1 MKKTILF
8 SVLFG
13 ACAVQA
19 DYLYWMIDYDAKVDD
34 TPIAG
39 NAYTAKVVAF
49 QGESWA
55 STGGTYL
62 NLLGS
67 LGGTEILGSQGVN
80 VTVGGGYPYFA
91 NLATSAGNGWTYFV
105 ELYNDGGIFA
115 HSESM
120 PYSQSSVVAMSD
132 MAVPTMKLHLAQNFA
147 AAARPVPEPTSAM
160 LMLMGFAAMALRRR
174 RPAKKA

>member
-91 NLATSAGNGWTYFV
+91 NLATSAGSGWTYFV

-120 PYSQSSVVAMSD
+120 PYSQASVVTMSD
-132 MAVPTMKLHLAQNFA
+132 MAVPTMKLHLAQTFA

>member
-49 QGESWA
+49 QGEEWA

-62 NLLGS
+62 NLYNE
-67 LGGTEILGSQGVN
+67 LGGSNLGNDGVN

-91 NLATSAGNGWTYFV
+91 NLATSAGSGWTYFV

-120 PYSQSSVVAMSD
+120 PYSQSSVVTMSD
-132 MAVPTMKLHLAQNFA
+132 MAVPSMKLHLAQNFVA
-147 AAARPVPEPTSAM
+147 ASRPVPEPTSAM